1 MNLTPSVKSTWR
13 FIHRNFYYHMHMQFV
28 LYFMAMFAITEIV
41 WQPWLKVYQ
50 ANNKYR
56 QLDYALAIEK
66 EYKRKL

>member
-1 MNLTPSVKSTWR
+1 
-13 FIHRNFYYHMHMQFV
+13 MHMQFV